1 MVQVQ
6 TLEVRPRTGYVKEGL
21 VILIASNQLF
31 GYQELVPPTKQ
42 WVPRLAILPQELHP
56 IVREMWFMLSEGRLL
71 FHGQEL
77 VNHFQCRRLTLCEY
91 FVDDR
96 SMRNKWLAGPARQW

>member
-1 MVQVQ
+1 MQ
-6 TLEVRPRTGYVKEGL
+6 TLEVRSCAGHVKEGL
-21 VILIASNQLF
+21 VVLIASDQF
-31 GYQELVPPTKQ
+31 FRYQALVPPMKQ
-42 WVPRLAILPQELHP
+42 WMPRLAILPQELHP

-77 VNHFQCRRLTLCEY
+77 VNHLQCQCLTLCEY

-96 SMRNKWLAGPARQW
+96 SMRNIWLTGPTRLW